1 MEDRTTY
8 PDGLI
13 GEPGAGFT
21 GGWKTIILLAGYG
34 VAAWVV
40 TGIALVTAVRL
51 IHWLIRG

>member
-8 PDGLI
+8 PDGMI

-21 GGWKTIILLAGYG
+21 GGWKTIIRLAGYG

-51 IHWLIRG
+51 IHWLVRG